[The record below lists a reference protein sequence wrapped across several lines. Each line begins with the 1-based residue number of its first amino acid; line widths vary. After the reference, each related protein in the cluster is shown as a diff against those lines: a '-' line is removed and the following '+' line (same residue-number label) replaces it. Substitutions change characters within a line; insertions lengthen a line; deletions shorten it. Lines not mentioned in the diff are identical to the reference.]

1 MISFNSKLNNLRVV
15 TEQPDKDFIIKKAN
29 ASLFKSIVT
38 FVVSKDLHVMVVMII
53 GFLLFSL
60 YFTYSHHDSA
70 KEIVGLVQN
79 KSFVNAVIS
88 NINAITGYE
97 FNVSE
102 YRGVLVVEIPSN
114 KSIQK

>member
-1 MISFNSKLNNLRVV
+1 MISFNSKLKNLRVV
-15 TEQPDKDFIIKKAN
+15 TEQQNQDIIKKAD
-29 ASLFKSIVT
+29 ASLFKSIGT
-38 FVVSKDLHVMVVMII
+38 LVVSKDLHVMVAMII

-70 KEIVGLVQN
+70 KEIVDFVQN

-114 KSIQK
+114 KSIQN